1 MLRFS
6 VDEVIGIVENSKT
19 EVTKSPPMNSSS
31 IIFILILFIILILA
45 IYLYKKFFKKT

>member
-1 MLRFS
+1 MLKFS
-6 VDEVIGIVENSKT
+6 VEESIGSIEQITKT
-19 EVTKSPPMNSSS
+19 TSQSPPVNTSS